1 MKRTYI
7 GGQAVMEG
15 VMMKNGDQTAI
26 AVRKPDGKISV
37 KRQTSKSFADKH
49 PWAKLPLIRGVVNF
63 AESMVVGIKA
73 LNFSA
78 DCAME
83 GITEEE
89 EQPGKL
95 EQWLMDKLGDK
106 FNDAI
111 LGLTMVLGV
120 VLAVGI
126 FMVLPYV
133 IVNFFRNYIH
143 SYVVLSIVEGA
154 VRLAIFFG
162 YLFLV
167 SRMEDIHRVFMYHGA
182 EHKTINC
189 LEGKEDLTVENVRKY
204 TRLHKR
210 CGTSFLMFVMLVSI
224 VLFMFVRVK
233 SVKYRILFR
242 ILLVPV
248 IAGISYELIRLAGRT
263 DNKVIGLLSKPGLA
277 LQKIT
282 TAEPD
287 DSMIE
292 VAIRSVEEVLDW
304 RAYLEADRNGELE
317 EESSK

>member
-15 VMMKNGDQTAI
+15 IMMKNGDQTAI
-26 AVRKPDGKISV
+26 AVRKPNGEISV
-37 KRQTSKSFADKH
+37 KKHISKRFADKH

-63 AESMVVGIKA
+63 AESMVEGIKA
-73 LNFSA
+73 LNYSA
-78 DCAME
+78 DSAME

-89 EQPGKL
+89 EQPSKF
-95 EQWLMDKLGDK
+95 EQWLMNKFGDK
-106 FNDAI
+106 FNDII
-111 LGLTMVLGV
+111 LGFTMISGV

-126 FMVLPYV
+126 FMVLPYLA
-133 IVNFFRNYIH
+133 VNLFKKYIE

-154 VRLAIFFG
+154 VRMGIFFA
-162 YLFLV
+162 YLYLV
-167 SRMEDIHRVFMYHGA
+167 SRMEDIRRVFMYHGA

-189 LEGKEDLTVENVRKY
+189 LEAKEDLTVENVRNH

-224 VLFMFVRVK
+224 IVFMFVRVK
-233 SVKYRILFR
+233 EVKYRILFR
-242 ILLVPV
+242 VLLVPV
-248 IAGISYELIRLAGRT
+248 IAGISYEIIRLAGRS
-263 DNKVIGLLSKPGLA
+263 DNKIVAFLSKPGLA
-277 LQKIT
+277 VQKIT

-287 DSMIE
+287 DKMIE

-304 RAYLEADRNGELE
+304 RTYLEADRNGELE
-317 EESSK
+317 E

>member
-26 AVRKPDGKISV
+26 AVRKSNGEITV
-37 KRQTSKSFADKH
+37 KKQTSRSFADRH
-49 PWAKLPLIRGVVNF
+49 RWAKLPLIRGVVSF
-63 AESMVVGIKA
+63 VESMVAGIRA

-83 GITEEE
+83 GIEEE
-89 EQPGKL
+89 ETPGKL
-95 EQWLMDKLGDK
+95 EQWLMDKFGDR
-106 FNDAI
+106 FNNFI
-111 LGLTMVLGV
+111 LGVTLALGI

-133 IVNFFRNYIH
+133 LVSFFGRFIH
-143 SYVVLSIVEGA
+143 SYVFLSVVEGA
-154 VRLAIFFG
+154 VRLCIFFG

-167 SRMEDIHRVFMYHGA
+167 SRMEDIRRVFMYHGA

-189 LEGKEDLTVENVRKY
+189 LEDGQDLTVENVRTH

-210 CGTSFLMFVMLVSI
+210 CGTSFLLFVMLVSI

-233 SVKYRILFR
+233 EVKYRILFR
-242 ILLVPV
+242 VLLVPV
-248 IAGISYELIRLAGRT
+248 IAGISYEIIRLAGRT

-292 VAIRSVEEVLDW
+292 VAIRSVEGVLDW

-317 EESSK
+317 E

>member
-26 AVRKPDGKISV
+26 AVRKPNGEISV
-37 KRQTSKSFADKH
+37 KKHTSRSFADKH
-49 PWAKLPLIRGVVNF
+49 SWAKLPLIRGVVNF
-63 AESMVVGIKA
+63 VESMIVGIKA

-78 DCAME
+78 DCVME
-83 GITEEE
+83 GIDEEE
-89 EQPGKL
+89 EKPGRL
-95 EQWLMDKLGDK
+95 EQWMMDKLGDR
-106 FNDAI
+106 FNDVI
-111 LGLTMVLGV
+111 LGITMALGV

-126 FMVLPYV
+126 FMILPYV

-143 SYVVLSIVEGA
+143 SYVFLSIVEGA

-189 LEGKEDLTVENVRKY
+189 LEGKDDLTVENVRKY

-224 VLFMFVRVK
+224 VLFMFVRVRE
-233 SVKYRILFR
+233 VKYRILFR

-248 IAGISYELIRLAGRT
+248 IAGISYEIIRLAGRT
-263 DNKVIGLLSKPGLA
+263 DNKIISLLSKPGLA
-277 LQKIT
+277 LQRIT

-287 DSMIE
+287 DAMLE
-292 VAIRSVEEVLDW
+292 VAIRSVEAVLDW
-304 RAYLEADRNGELE
+304 KAYLEADRNGELE
-317 EESSK
+317 ES